1 MAEEDAAARQTQAKE
16 ATAPHPDDPRKP
28 SSPTEIRRPHWA
40 YVFKRA
46 FFEFT
51 SDGCTDLA
59 AALTYFAVLSLFPG
73 LLAALSLLGVVGQG
87 EATAA
92 WILAFLQANGPADL
106 VSLLR
111 GPITQL
117 ATQGG
122 SGLALVTGLVGAVW
136 AASGYVGAF
145 GRAMNKIYE
154 VEEGRPFWVLRPVQ
168 VLVTVVILGLVVG
181 VLLLFLLAGPL
192 GEATLG
198 KAGADTLDLVSWPAA
213 AVAGVL
219 ALALLYYATP
229 NVKQPRFRWISVGAI
244 VSLVGMAVAAVGFSF
259 YVSNVSKYNAM
270 YGTVGSVI
278 VLLLGLWIM
287 NNVMLFGGE
296 VDAELERGRQL
307 QGGIKAEETLQLPP
321 RDTRQTE
328 KTEAKARGL
337 VDQGRDLRRASG
349 PSAPGRDTQ
358 TSRSNDGKFPSF
370 EGETGVS
377 RRPAARDHYAD
388 PAVRADVG
396 MRA

>member
-1 MAEEDAAARQTQAKE
+1 MAEEDSEARQTLAK
-16 ATAPHPDDPRKP
+16 AVTAPHPEDPRKP
-28 SSPTEIRRPHWA
+28 ASPPEIRRPSWA

-46 FFEFT
+46 AFEFNA
-51 SDGCTDLA
+51 DGCTDLA
-59 AALTYFAVLSLFPG
+59 AALTYFSVLSLFPG

-92 WILAFLQANGPADL
+92 WLLSFLQANGPADL
-106 VSLLR
+106 VELLR
-111 GPITQL
+111 DPVTQL

-154 VEEGRPFWVLRPVQ
+154 VAEGRPFWVLRPVQ
-168 VLVTVVILGLVVG
+168 VLVTLVILGLAVG

-198 KAGADTLDLVSWPAA
+198 KPVADTLDLVAWPAA
-213 AVAGVL
+213 AVVGLL
-219 ALALLYYATP
+219 ALAVLYYATP
-229 NVKQPRFRWISVGAI
+229 NVRQPRFRWISIGA
-244 VSLVGMAVAAVGFSF
+244 VVALVGMAVAAVAFTF
-259 YVSNVSKYNAM
+259 YVSNFSQYNAM

-296 VDAELERGRQL
+296 LDAELERGRQL
-307 QGGIKAEETLQLPP
+307 QGGIEAEETLQLPP

-328 KTEAKARGL
+328 KTEAQTRAL
-337 VDQGRDLRRASG
+337 VEAGRELR
-349 PSAPGRDTQ
+349 Q
-358 TSRSNDGKFPSF
+358 TSGGQEPVPPEASPGD
-370 EGETGVS
+370 T
-377 RRPAARDHYAD
+377 RR
-388 PAVRADVG
+388 
-396 MRA
+396 